1 MSDARRPQ
9 LFQTT
14 FPTGHWLPL
23 VSPGSSCVFN
33 RMPSSA
39 EHGDG
44 LFHFCPH
51 DCISD
56 AKICLKQ
63 YWHRSWAAAL
73 LMEGPGVNWQRQTK
87 PLQTLLFNKGPSD
100 CFYLTATTR
109 EWKQTNCKCCGCCL
123 FPAWG
128 NLLNWNYD
136 FILFISKYK
145 ESFLTNIPSTTACQI
160 VLISVNKHAV
170 YFIHNARRTEFKV
183 QIIFICCHEV
193 LQSLI
198 RGPQTLRIKS
208 RTWISQ
214 HSSCWTTD

>member
-123 FPAWG
+123 VPCMRKSAELKLWFHPLHKQIQG
-128 NLLNWNYD
+128 
-136 FILFISKYK
+136 ILS
-145 ESFLTNIPSTTACQI
+145 
-160 VLISVNKHAV
+160 NKHT
-170 YFIHNARRTEFKV
+170 FNHSMPN
-183 QIIFICCHEV
+183 
-193 LQSLI
+193 
-198 RGPQTLRIKS
+198 GPDLCK
-208 RTWISQ
+208 
-214 HSSCWTTD
+214 